1 MKIPIFQVD
10 AFTSE
15 LFRGNPAAVCLLEE
29 WVTDDVMQEIAAENN
44 LSETAFVNINENPM
58 KIRWFTP
65 TVEVD
70 LCGHATLAAARI
82 LFDKSLHKNNLVIE
96 ISSNSGTLKAFIEED
111 LIFLDFPADIPKPA
125 DMNQQIIDGLGKQH
139 IELYIGRDDFLAIF
153 NDEKEIINMNL
164 NFTEL
169 KKLSSRGIIISAQ
182 GNKADFV
189 SRCFYPQTGVDEDPV
204 TGSAHTLLT
213 PFWARKLDK
222 TKFFAQQLSVRGGE
236 LICHLKEDRVLIGGK
251 TIKYLEGE
259 ITI

>member
-10 AFTSE
+10 AFTSK

-65 TVEVD
+65 IVEVD
-70 LCGHATLAAARI
+70 LCGHATLAATRI
-82 LFDKSLHKNNLVIE
+82 LFDKGLHKDNLFIE
-96 ISSNSGTLKAFIEED
+96 VSSNIGTLKAFIEED
-111 LIFLDFPADIPKPA
+111 LIFLDFPVDIPKPA
-125 DMNQQIIDGLGKQH
+125 DMNQQIIDGLGKQP

-169 KKLSSRGIIISAQ
+169 KKLSSRGIIVSAQ

>member
-10 AFTSE
+10 AFTSK

-65 TVEVD
+65 IVEVD
-70 LCGHATLAAARI
+70 LCGHATLAATRI
-82 LFDKSLHKNNLVIE
+82 LFDKGLHKDNLVIE
-96 ISSNSGTLKAFIEED
+96 VSSNSGTLKAFIEED

-125 DMNQQIIDGLGKQH
+125 DMNQQIIDGLGKQP
-139 IELYIGRDDFLAIF
+139 IELYIGRDDYLAIF
-153 NDEKEIINMNL
+153 NDQEEIINMNL

-169 KKLSSRGIIISAQ
+169 KRLGSRGIIVSAQ
-182 GNKADFV
+182 GKEADFV

-204 TGSAHTLLT
+204 TGSAHALLT